1 MQFCTINKQAMIKKI
16 ILILLFSYTTNAFA
30 QKEIPLYEGTVLN
43 SKPCAKKEATPEPG
57 RVGGITNPSLF
68 VYIPAVQDSMKT
80 AVLVCPGG
88 GYARLAINHE
98 GHDIAKEFNK
108 RGITAFVLRYRNPID
123 SECVVNKEVVAF
135 QDAQQAIKIV
145 RERAE
150 EFGINPNL
158 LGIMGF
164 SAGGHLTSTV
174 ITHFTTTVIEN
185 PNKTSLRPDFAV
197 LGYPVISFQDSL
209 AHMGSRNNMLGKNPS
224 QEKIDLYSN
233 DLQVTPQTPP
243 TFLVHAADDK
253 AVKVENSI
261 LFYLALLK
269 NKVPAEMH
277 LFQKGNHGFGLNNK
291 AEPISWF
298 NNVLVWMKANKFMKG
313 DVQ

>member
-1 MQFCTINKQAMIKKI
+1 MIKKI
-16 ILILLFSYTTNAFA
+16 IFLLLLSYSTRSFA
-30 QKEIPLYEGTVLN
+30 QKEIPLYEGAVLN
-43 SKPCAKKEATPEPG
+43 SKPCSKKEANPAPG
-57 RVGGITNPSLF
+57 RVEGTINPSLF

-80 AVLVCPGG
+80 AVIVCPGG

-98 GHDIAKEFNK
+98 GHDVAKEFNK
-108 RGITAFVLRYRNPID
+108 RGITAFVLKYRNPID
-123 SECVVNKEVVAF
+123 SDCVVTKEVVAF
-135 QDAQQAIKIV
+135 QDAQQAIKMV

-150 EFGINPNL
+150 EFGINPNQ

-185 PNKTSLRPDFAV
+185 PNNISLRPDFAV

-209 AHMGSRNNMLGKNPS
+209 THMGSRNNMLGINPS
-224 QEKIDLYSN
+224 QEKKDLYSN
-233 DLQVTPQTPP
+233 ELQVTPQTPP

-261 LFYLALLK
+261 LFYMALRK

-277 LFQKGNHGFGLNNK
+277 LFQAGNHGFGLNNK

-313 DVQ
+313 NIQ

>member
-1 MQFCTINKQAMIKKI
+1 M
-16 ILILLFSYTTNAFA
+16 NAYA
-30 QKEIPLYEGTVLN
+30 QKEILLYEGTVLN
-43 SKPCAKKEATPEPG
+43 SKPCAKKEANPAPG
-57 RVGGITNPSLF
+57 RVEGIANPTLF
-68 VYIPAVQDSMKT
+68 VYIPAVQDSLKT
-80 AVLVCPGG
+80 AVIVCPGG

-108 RGITAFVLRYRNPID
+108 KGITAFVLKYRNPID
-123 SECVVNKEVVAF
+123 SDCVVNKEVVAF

-145 RERAE
+145 RERAA

-174 ITHFTTTVIEN
+174 ITHFNTTVIEN
-185 PNKTSLRPDFAV
+185 PNNISLRPDFAV

-209 AHMGSRNNMLGKNPS
+209 AHTGSRNNMLGKNPT
-224 QEKIDLYSN
+224 QEKKDLYSN
-233 DLQVTPQTPP
+233 ELQVTAQTPP
-243 TFLVHAADDK
+243 TFLIHAADDK

-261 LFYLALLK
+261 LFYMALRK

-277 LFQKGNHGFGLNNK
+277 LFQAGNHGFGLNNK

-298 NNVLVWMKANKFMKG
+298 NNVLVWLKANKFMKG
-313 DVQ
+313 NVQ